1 MNTETEAYKVE
12 WIETNALKPYAKNA
26 KKHDA
31 EQIQRIANSIREFGF
46 RQNLVIDQNNVVIIG
61 HGRLEAA
68 KILGMNELPCIRV
81 NDLTEDQIK
90 ALRLADNK
98 VAESGWDFEIM
109 AAELEGIT
117 ELDMEQFGF
126 DIDRAFSDPEEPE
139 PEEDNF
145 DDIEKLEKHY
155 GVPYQGNKSR
165 IADIIISILPAGE
178 RLVDLFGGVE
188 QSRIVPCFRANGAV
202 IYTTI

>member
-1 MNTETEAYKVE
+1 MEDYVIE
-12 WIETNALKPYAKNA
+12 WVDVKDLKPYEKNA
-26 KKHDA
+26 KKHDKKQV
-31 EQIQRIANSIREFGF
+31 EQIANSIREFGF
-46 RQNLVIDQNNVVIIG
+46 KQNLVIDEDNVVIIG

-68 KILGMNELPCIRV
+68 KSLSMDMVPCVRAK
-81 NDLTEDQIK
+81 DLTEEQIK

-98 VAESGWDFEIM
+98 LNESEWDFDLM

-117 ELDMEQFGF
+117 ELDMSAFGF
-126 DIDRAFSDPEEPE
+126 DIFEPE
-139 PEEDNF
+139 TAETIEEESAF

-165 IADIIISILPAGE
+165 IADIIISLLPAGK

-188 QSRIVPCFRANGAV
+188 QLRIAQCFRANGSV
-202 IYTTI
+202 ICITI